1 MPWHTGWAVGFSESV
16 SDDAQLTLT
25 STFLLRR
32 NSRGS
37 WRIVVYLNHQDIVDL
52 IGTRSAPAE
61 NPDQSLSG
69 GQEPA

>member
-16 SDDAQLTLT
+16 SDDALALT

-32 NSRGS
+32 DPGGV
-37 WRIVVYLNHQDIVDL
+37 WRIVVYLNHQDIVDV